1 MAFCSWKAM
10 GRGPYWGITHLKRP
24 FCSKCRLGNLKGFLY
39 AYNMPM
45 EYEGNFKEA
54 FYVYLVES
62 SLHRMKQPTSMW
74 RCIPSLV
81 NVSKKLFSFN
91 QHSRL
96 IHTRASNLAT
106 SKKFPSLI
114 YMFPRK
120 TIKLMTKL

>member
-1 MAFCSWKAM
+1 MFMESHGERA
-10 GRGPYWGITHLKRP
+10 L
-24 FCSKCRLGNLKGFLY
+24 LGHNTLEAPILQQMPLGKLEGFLY

-81 NVSKKLFSFN
+81 NVSKKLFSFH